1 MTGLGVFGIT
11 VSCHPTEPAL
21 KCSCSGL
28 LFGTSLQGHPE
39 LVSGSNSKNEEPGRV
54 ASERGTAILGGD
66 GGPLTDNVVFTAFS
80 GFSTFKRAAALLP
93 RSGTGEGEAFT
104 GSDDYRLLTGL
115 RSRLVFCLLRSSL
128 TFPDDP
134 QGITS
139 RRSRPNVPACSS
151 PAMRPPMFFAAL
163 RVLSM

>member
-1 MTGLGVFGIT
+1 MTELGVSGIT
-11 VSCHPTEPAL
+11 VSYHPTEPAL

-66 GGPLTDNVVFTAFS
+66 GGPLTDNVVFTAIS

-93 RSGTGEGEAFT
+93 RSGTG
-104 GSDDYRLLTGL
+104 SDDSRLLTGL

-128 TFPDDP
+128 TSPDDP
-134 QGITS
+134 PGITS

-151 PAMRPPMFFAAL
+151 PAMRPPMFFGAL